1 MQSIERQPI
10 ERQPIE
16 RIDAPAHIDG
26 NGAPGHL
33 TTMRDFLAEPRVARS
48 FQDLKAD
55 AQRLRAAVDEREAL
69 TERAAEAEI
78 DAGRKARA
86 NDDYRHHRLAF
97 GAGVFLAALFV
108 ALDTLPAN
116 LAAQTFGLDQAPT
129 WGITAVIVGALGAG
143 MWAVTHYRAGWR
155 RTVTIAALAGGLL
168 AIGALRFWFL
178 WVTAG
183 DPLAAVLEAAALTIF
198 TTMMVWLGV
207 LVLGFTKPRGVSAA
221 EASARRLRRQSER
234 KAGEVKTLTRR
245 LDAARGEFLADA
257 QLYSFRAFQNDAARS
272 QFLDYVRAEV
282 ER

>member
-1 MQSIERQPI
+1 MQS
-10 ERQPIE
+10 IE
-16 RIDAPAHIDG
+16 RIDAPRAPAPVDA
-26 NGAPGHL
+26 NGAGHI
-33 TTMRDFLAEPRVARS
+33 TTMRDFLAEPRVGRS

-55 AQRLRAAVDEREAL
+55 AQRLRAAANDREAL
-69 TERAAEAEI
+69 TERAAEAEL

-86 NDDYRHHRLAF
+86 HDDYRHHRLAF
-97 GAGVFLAALFV
+97 GFGVFLATLFV

-155 RTVTIAALAGGLL
+155 RTVTIAALGAGLL

-183 DPLAAVLEAAALTIF
+183 DPLAAVLEATALTVF

-207 LVLGFTKPRGVSAA
+207 LVLGFTKPRTVSAA
-221 EASARRLRRQSER
+221 ESAAAKFRRRAER
-234 KAGEVKTLTRR
+234 KAAEEKTLRAH
-245 LDAARGEFLADA
+245 LDAVSSEFLADA
-257 QLYSFRAFQNDAARS
+257 QLYSFRAFHHDAARS
-272 QFLDYVRAEV
+272 QFLDYVRAEL